1 MDYYELPAEGR
12 GYYMFDHRPL
22 MNAKA
27 HFHSA
32 VEFIFMEKGYAE
44 VNVGGERRLLS
55 AGEACFAD
63 SFCVHSYVDNP
74 DNLVYVFLGD
84 RNYFDPFF
92 RERSGRVFPR
102 FFPFSDFGFL
112 QTLYGLCGLPRG
124 DGAASRT
131 VFGGA
136 AQILLASLAEK
147 IPLVKREND
156 KQSAFVCE
164 ILKYAQSHVEEELS
178 LSVLSDRFGYSREH
192 LSRILHKYLT
202 ETWNAYVNGLRVQ
215 KAGAMLTRFAPAP
228 PARLRYRFEVGS
240 DEGSLPAGQKE
251 FYEECG
257 WQYVLNDRPLHLF
270 CAPEQTD
277 APDLPSR
284 RCGVRS

>member
-55 AGEACFAD
+55 AAR
-63 SFCVHSYVDNP
+63 P
-74 DNLVYVFLGD
+74 
-84 RNYFDPFF
+84 
-92 RERSGRVFPR
+92 
-102 FFPFSDFGFL
+102 
-112 QTLYGLCGLPRG
+112 
-124 DGAASRT
+124 ASRT
-131 VFGGA
+131 AFAYIPTSIIPTISSMFFSVTEIISTRFSANVRA
-136 AQILLASLAEK
+136 ACFRDFSPFPILGFCKPYTAFAGFRAGTGPPPARYSAARRRFCSPRSPEK

-215 KAGAMLTRFAPAP
+215 KAEALLKADEEKNVLKIAYECGFDSQNTF
-228 PARLRYRFEVGS
+228 YR
-240 DEGSLPAGQKE
+240 AYKKE
-251 FYEECG
+251 FGHLPRRAVGTKEE
-257 WQYVLNDRPLHLF
+257 
-270 CAPEQTD
+270 
-277 APDLPSR
+277 
-284 RCGVRS
+284 

>member
-44 VNVGGERRLLS
+44 VNVGERRLLS
-55 AGEACFAD
+55 AARPA
-63 SFCVHSYVDNP
+63 SRTALRHSYVDNP

-215 KAGAMLTRFAPAP
+215 KAEALLKADEEKNVLKIAYECGFDSQNTF
-228 PARLRYRFEVGS
+228 YR
-240 DEGSLPAGQKE
+240 AYKKE
-251 FYEECG
+251 FG
-257 WQYVLNDRPLHLF
+257 
-270 CAPEQTD
+270 
-277 APDLPSR
+277 PSR
-284 RCGVRS
+284 RAVGTKKINHENSSILTQRYCKSAGNLSCGLL

>member
-1 MDYYELPAEGR
+1 MLSWGQGQRRKRVDYYELPAEGR

-102 FFPFSDFGFL
+102 FFPFSDFEFL

-192 LSRILHKYLT
+192 LSRMLHKYLT

-215 KAGAMLTRFAPAP
+215 KAEAILKADEEKNVLKIAYECGFDSQNTF
-228 PARLRYRFEVGS
+228 YR
-240 DEGSLPAGQKE
+240 AYKKE
-251 FYEECG
+251 FGRLPRRDDRTKEE
-257 WQYVLNDRPLHLF
+257 
-270 CAPEQTD
+270 
-277 APDLPSR
+277 
-284 RCGVRS
+284 

>member
-74 DNLVYVFLGD
+74 DHLVYVFLGD

-92 RERSGRVFPR
+92 RERSDRVFPR

-215 KAGAMLTRFAPAP
+215 KAEALLKADEEKNVLKIAYECGFDSQNTF
-228 PARLRYRFEVGS
+228 YR
-240 DEGSLPAGQKE
+240 AYKKE
-251 FYEECG
+251 FGHLPRRAVGTKEE
-257 WQYVLNDRPLHLF
+257 
-270 CAPEQTD
+270 
-277 APDLPSR
+277 
-284 RCGVRS
+284 

>member
-1 MDYYELPAEGR
+1 MLYWGQGQRRKRVDYYELPAEGR

-215 KAGAMLTRFAPAP
+215 KAEALLKADEEKNVLKIAYECGFDSQNTF
-228 PARLRYRFEVGS
+228 YR
-240 DEGSLPAGQKE
+240 AYKKE
-251 FYEECG
+251 FGHLPRRAVGTKEE
-257 WQYVLNDRPLHLF
+257 
-270 CAPEQTD
+270 
-277 APDLPSR
+277 
-284 RCGVRS
+284 